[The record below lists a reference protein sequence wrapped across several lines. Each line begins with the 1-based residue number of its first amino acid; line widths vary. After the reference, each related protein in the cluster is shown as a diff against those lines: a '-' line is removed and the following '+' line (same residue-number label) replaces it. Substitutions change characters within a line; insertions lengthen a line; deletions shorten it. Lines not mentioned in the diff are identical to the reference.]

1 MSKIGVLIIQLGT
14 PDEPTPAAVRRYLR
28 EFLGDPRVIEAP
40 RWQWWFVLNF
50 MILPRRSKESA
61 AKYARIWDSRT
72 GSPLLH
78 LTELQ
83 TQGLADSLPD
93 GFVVRYGMRYGNPG
107 IAQAVDELADAGADR
122 LIVLPMYP
130 QYSAASTGTACDR
143 LFRVLEQRRNVPAI
157 RVVPPFFA
165 HRGYINV
172 QAQLIRAEVA
182 KLDRPPQKYMF
193 SFHGY
198 PLDFVRKG
206 DPYRDQVEV
215 TATLLARELGLNDS
229 DWLLTYQSRFGRQ
242 VWLEPYTE
250 ETLCKLA
257 GQGIRR
263 VLVASPGFTAD
274 CLETI
279 DEVGREVA
287 DAFRRAGGESLIRCP
302 CLNDHPA
309 WIQALRDIVLR
320 ESQGWYTGDGQSAV
334 AASEL
339 TQRLDGESTILN
351 IERAE

>member
-1 MSKIGVLIIQLGT
+1 VAKIGVLIIQLGT

-40 RWQWWFVLNF
+40 RWQWWFVLNCL
-50 MILPRRSKESA
+50 ILPRRSKDSA
-61 AKYARIWDSRT
+61 AKYARIWDTRT

-78 LTELQ
+78 VTELQ
-83 TQGLADSLPD
+83 TQALADSLTSD
-93 GFVVRYGMRYGNPG
+93 FVVRYGMRYGKPS
-107 IAQAVDELADAGADR
+107 ISQAVDDLTEAGADR
-122 LIVLPMYP
+122 LIVLPLYP
-130 QYSAASTGTACDR
+130 QYSAASTGTACDQ
-143 LFRVLEQRRNVPAI
+143 LFRVLEQRRKMPSI

-165 HRGYINV
+165 HRGYINA
-172 QAQLIRAEVA
+172 QAELIRAEVA
-182 KLDRPPQKYMF
+182 KLDRPPQKYIF

-215 TATLLARELGLNDS
+215 TATLLARELGLKDS

-302 CLNDHPA
+302 CLNDYPA
-309 WIQALRDIVLR
+309 WIQAMHDIVLR
-320 ESQGWYTGDGQSAV
+320 ESLGWYADDSQSDAG
-334 AASEL
+334 SSDL
-339 TQRLDGESTILN
+339 TRRLDGESTILN
-351 IERAE
+351 IEQAD